1 VGVSQ
6 RRVPCL
12 SHGIDLVRE
21 MIFRDEL
28 HMQQCLAAMNSM
40 DGQRVKDD
48 EENFTESHLLKVVLV
63 GERIDG

>member
-1 VGVSQ
+1 
-6 RRVPCL
+6 
-12 SHGIDLVRE
+12 